1 METRVKR
8 VKLFLKKTYPRQII
22 SAAVDEDLNDVVRC
36 ARPLLRGPMTWDCE
50 LIGLAPIPPPSHR
63 GTNAVVIVVV
73 VLVVR
78 PRPRLEPARV
88 NFEVDVADVAYG
100 ARPPRS
106 LAPTLRLAR
115 QGQKVV
121 AAAVVSFWSLR

>member
-1 METRVKR
+1 
-8 VKLFLKKTYPRQII
+8 
-22 SAAVDEDLNDVVRC
+22 
-36 ARPLLRGPMTWDCE
+36 MTWDCE

-73 VLVVR
+73 VVLVVR

-88 NFEVDVADVAYG
+88 HFEVDVADVAYG